1 MLNAVGVFLY
11 YAFFISGGIMNYHIR
26 QSIVLI
32 ISCLLYSQNYA
43 ANRNGCVYAPVCTMP
58 MTPSTKVVTTEQTQS
73 TQITRTTEDDKKKA
87 TILAHVAQIVNA
99 ISMIAVNPKDRSNVG
114 MQVGNVMGNVI
125 GIAMTAGQKNG
136 TPMDLQAAEQYLKS
150 MDEQTKMKIAALVS
164 TEMTRC
170 IRDKGSKV

>member
-1 MLNAVGVFLY
+1 
-11 YAFFISGGIMNYHIR
+11 MNYHIR
-26 QSIVLI
+26 HSIVLL
-32 ISCLLYSQNYA
+32 ISCLLYGQNYA

-58 MTPSTKVVTTEQTQS
+58 MAPTTKAVTEPTQS
-73 TQITRTTEDDKKKA
+73 PQTSRTTEDDKKKA
-87 TILAHVAQIVNA
+87 AILAHVAQIVNA
-99 ISMIAVNPKDRSNVG
+99 FSMIAVNPKDRSNVG

-125 GIAMTAGQKNG
+125 GIAMAASQKNG

-170 IRDKGSKV
+170 MRDKGPRV